1 MSCVGCAYYS
11 DLKEPRVQKHKEG
24 FVYAIR
30 GYCFYGVSRSGYN
43 MGTAV
48 LIPEGTCGRFQ
59 RSGRENEEHT
69 NRP

>member
-11 DLKEPRVQKHKEG
+11 ELRAPRIQKHKEG
-24 FVYAIR
+24 FVYSIR

-48 LIPEGTCGRFQ
+48 LIPEGSCDRFD
-59 RSGRENEEHT
+59 REEKK
-69 NRP
+69 

>member
-1 MSCVGCAYYS
+1 MDGMGCVGCSHYS
-11 DLKEPRVQKHKEG
+11 ELKEPRTQKHKDG

-48 LIPEGTCGRFQ
+48 LIPEGSCDKCE
-59 RSGRENEEHT
+59 RSGRSADA
-69 NRP
+69 

>member
-11 DLKEPRVQKHKEG
+11 ELKEPRTQNHKEG
-24 FVYAIR
+24 FVYSIR

-48 LIPEGTCGRFQ
+48 LIPEGTCGSFE
-59 RSGRENEEHT
+59 REEKKND
-69 NRP
+69 